1 MQERRHEETL
11 TCNRNVIE
19 YFLRLSGE
27 NAMSSM
33 TVQPPNVA
41 PIVPRI
47 DEEEELGIE
56 RE

>member
-1 MQERRHEETL
+1 
-11 TCNRNVIE
+11 
-19 YFLRLSGE
+19 
-27 NAMSSM
+27 MSSM